1 MFRKV
6 AFRLGVRLLRKE
18 DSLPSLMKSSESRP
32 VLAWLTAS
40 WCGPCKQVA
49 PLVDRLSEK
58 SPGIDIIKIDIDD
71 FPAIAEDLE
80 ISSVP
85 TFIMF
90 ENKAVVARVIGANGS
105 KIEEMTAKYK

>member
-1 MFRKV
+1 M
-6 AFRLGVRLLRKE
+6 RLGVRPLRKE
-18 DSLPSLMKSSESRP
+18 ESLQFLIESSEARP
-32 VLAWLTAS
+32 LLAWLTAS
-40 WCGPCKQVA
+40 WCGPCKEVA
-49 PLVDRLSEK
+49 PFVDRLSEK
-58 SPGIDIIKIDIDD
+58 SPGMDVIKIDIDD

-105 KIEEMTAKYK
+105 KIEEMIRRYM